1 MPFQPSSA
9 TSSGAEAK
17 PLSDLTV
24 EYEDCNASTTVVP
37 LDVLAEDS
45 PHASLIRH
53 TFPASAGAK
62 GRVGRIDVN
71 GRKGRRAVCAL
82 SGDGGRYEVFDMDAE
97 VAEED
102 ESFQ

>member
-1 MPFQPSSA
+1 M
-9 TSSGAEAK
+9 TSSGVESK
-17 PLSDLTV
+17 PPSDLTV
-24 EYEDCNASTTVVP
+24 EYEDCSASDQTPPATAVP

-45 PHASLIRH
+45 PYASLIRH

-82 SGDGGRYEVFDMDAE
+82 YGDGGRYEVFDMDAE
-97 VAEED
+97 VVEED
-102 ESFQ
+102 ASQ